1 MSKIG
6 EKEHGNSAGENK
18 NSHNDETSAR
28 HEMDIARHEQAI
40 MRWERASALPLA
52 ALAAAFIGLWA
63 MQVLANLSPWWYDV
77 VEAAL
82 LVIWLAFI
90 VDFLVRLRYH
100 RDKRAFLRSNIVEIL
115 AIAVPAFRFLRVLRI
130 LLAIGILTRVV
141 QSLQGR
147 VNVYIAIVLP
157 MITFAGALGVLEA
170 ERNAPGASITT
181 FPDAVWWACVTI
193 FTVGYGD
200 LSPITFEGRAIA
212 VILMMSGVAMISV
225 VTANLATY
233 FLANQQRAN
242 R

>member
-1 MSKIG
+1 VSKIG
-6 EKEHGNSAGENK
+6 ENERGKNPSAEGKE
-18 NSHNDETSAR
+18 R
-28 HEMDIARHEQAI
+28 HEMDVARHEQAI
-40 MRWERASALPLA
+40 IRWERASAVPLA

-63 MQVLANLSPWWYDV
+63 MQVLANLSPLGYDL

-82 LVIWLAFI
+82 LVIWFAFI
-90 VDFLVRLRYH
+90 IDFLVRLRFH
-100 RDKRAFLRSNIVEIL
+100 RDKRAFLKSNIVEIL

-130 LLAIGILTRVV
+130 LMAIGILTRVV

-147 VNVYIAIVLP
+147 VNIYIAIVLP
-157 MITFAGALGVLEA
+157 LITFAGALGVLEA
-170 ERNAPGASITT
+170 ERHAAGANITN
-181 FPDAVWWACVTI
+181 FPDALWWACVTI

-233 FLANQQRAN
+233 FLANQQRST